1 MRETL
6 RPIRLGKL
14 RRIRRLSRRINR
26 NQRTLLPLEQ
36 ITRPQTILTLS
47 VELHRS
53 LHTLERIAR
62 MQLVD
67 ERGIIDAVNF
77 GRCLNQNL
85 SHSVAFCHV
94 RADVIGF
101 ATVLRQE
108 VVNHL
113 RVLEG
118 VDLRVPAAI
127 RHEDSLRGSGA
138 TNSLGKLRALVRS
151 RCRYQGLWIV
161 RSEEHTSEL
170 QSPCNL
176 VC

>member
-1 MRETL
+1 
-6 RPIRLGKL
+6 
-14 RRIRRLSRRINR
+14 
-26 NQRTLLPLEQ
+26 
-36 ITRPQTILTLS
+36 
-47 VELHRS
+47 
-53 LHTLERIAR
+53 

-85 SHSVAFCHV
+85 SHSVALCHV

-101 ATVLRQE
+101 AAVLRQE

-118 VDLRVPAAI
+118 VDLRVPTAV

-151 RCRYQGLWIV
+151 RCSYQGLWIV
-161 RSEEHTSEL
+161 VLLLEGLDVSSNVRKQCTGNYDLCVRGDHFL
-170 QSPCNL
+170 RDRR
-176 VC
+176 VVGGF